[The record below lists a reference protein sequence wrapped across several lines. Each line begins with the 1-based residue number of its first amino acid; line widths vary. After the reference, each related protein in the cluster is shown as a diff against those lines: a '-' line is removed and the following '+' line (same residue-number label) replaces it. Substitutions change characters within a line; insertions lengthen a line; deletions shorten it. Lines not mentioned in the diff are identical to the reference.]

1 MTIKTQHPDLTKHD
15 KRIDS
20 TPQEPPRRLRED
32 IRQVLAVCPATEKLL
47 RELNQE

>member
-1 MTIKTQHPDLTKHD
+1 MTIKTHHPDRIKQD
-15 KRIDS
+15 KS
-20 TPQEPPRRLRED
+20 PQEPPRRLRED